1 MPVTI
6 TRVTHACVLLDFD
19 GQRLLTDPWFSERP
33 GYRRGEPLA
42 CTPQAL
48 PPLAGVLVSHGH
60 YDHFDIDTF
69 AAYPDHTVPLVV
81 KRGLAAHARKAG
93 FTHVTEAD
101 AWETVKLGELTV
113 TAAPAAHGV
122 PEVTFVIEG
131 PGGTAFFGADTLR
144 IPELDQVAQRFPALD
159 LALLPVNGLQIRP
172 ACLQP
177 DSLTA
182 RLARQPVN
190 RFQVRPA
197 INRPVVMTAEQAAD
211 LCAVLKPRIAVPIHY
226 RFTGGPVF
234 DHLLLKYDGTPER
247 FTAAAR
253 SSAPATQVTVLE
265 PGQPL
270 TI

>member
-6 TRVTHACVLLDFD
+6 TRVTHACVLLDFG

-42 CTPQAL
+42 FTPQTL

-60 YDHFDIDTF
+60 YDHFDIATF

-93 FTHVTEAD
+93 FTNVTEVD
-101 AWETVKLGELTV
+101 AWETVKLGALTV

-131 PGGTAFFGADTLR
+131 PGTTVFFGADTLR
-144 IPELDQVAQRFPALD
+144 IPELDQVGRRFPALD

-172 ACLQP
+172 AFLQP

-182 RLARQPVN
+182 RITRQPVN

-197 INRPVVMTAEQAAD
+197 LNRPVVMTAEQAAG

-247 FTAAAR
+247 FTAAVR
-253 SSAPATQVTVLE
+253 SSAPATQVTILE

-270 TI
+270 TV